1 MADSCCCVRRWKGF
15 VDSAVP
21 FGEVTDLGMGA
32 AGSLAW
38 FIFIK
43 KGFLV
48 SAPNEDEGVRP
59 EAGGGRSDGAD
70 GGLCKGGELGGALD
84 STEVGF
90 NGGDCM
96 LPSRDSTWLFVG
108 VVSCGVISWGPSSS
122 DESSSARLSSC
133 NCSCL
138 SLSFAASSSAR

>member
-1 MADSCCCVRRWKGF
+1 
-15 VDSAVP
+15 
-21 FGEVTDLGMGA
+21 MGA

-38 FIFIK
+38 FIFLK
-43 KGFLV
+43 KGFFV

-59 EAGGGRSDGAD
+59 EAGGGGADGADGAD

-108 VVSCGVISWGPSSS
+108 VVSCGVISRGPSSS
-122 DESSSARLSSC
+122 DESSSPRLSSC
-133 NCSCL
+133 NCRCL